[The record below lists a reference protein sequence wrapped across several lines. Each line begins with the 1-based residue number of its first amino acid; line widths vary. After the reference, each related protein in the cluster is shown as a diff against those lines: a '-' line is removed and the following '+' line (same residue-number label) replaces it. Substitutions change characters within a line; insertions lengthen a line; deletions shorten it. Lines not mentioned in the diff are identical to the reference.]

1 MYSDRKHR
9 VTFRVAPE
17 LATSLR
23 KLTNQTAFVED
34 AIREAL
40 AKRCPLCQGK
50 GRVHASTL
58 RVPNFRRSR
67 LPRLSGSAGR
77 RLQEIVRLG
86 RRVAAT
92 ELALRHHRRRGWTFQ
107 LARKSEVLL
116 AGTIADKQPGITL
129 GRQD

>member
-1 MYSDRKHR
+1 MHSDRKHR

-17 LATSLR
+17 LAASLR
-23 KLTNQTAFVED
+23 RLTNQTAFVED

-50 GRVHASTL
+50 GRVQASTL
-58 RVPNFRRSR
+58 RVPNFHRSR
-67 LPRLSGSAGR
+67 LPRLSGHAGR

-92 ELALRHHRRRGWTFQ
+92 DLALQHHRRWGWTFR
-107 LARKSEVLL
+107 LSRKDELLL
-116 AGTIADKQPGITL
+116 AGAIDDKQPGVTL
-129 GRQD
+129 GDKE